1 MKKKKQKQQIVIKK
15 QPSLADTFL
24 GFPRVK
30 GSWNNLWRW
39 DTLENVN
46 F

>member
-1 MKKKKQKQQIVIKK
+1 MSKKRFKKVQKVD
-15 QPSLADTFL
+15 LANTFL

-39 DTLENVN
+39 DTLETVN